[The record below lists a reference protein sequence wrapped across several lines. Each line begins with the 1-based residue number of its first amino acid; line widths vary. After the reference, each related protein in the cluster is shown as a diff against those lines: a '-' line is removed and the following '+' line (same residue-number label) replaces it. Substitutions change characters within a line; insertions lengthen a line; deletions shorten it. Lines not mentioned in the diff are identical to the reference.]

1 MRSGDGETL
10 CAGGQAAA
18 ALAPA
23 CGGVAVLGG

>member
-10 CAGGQAAA
+10 CAGGRAA